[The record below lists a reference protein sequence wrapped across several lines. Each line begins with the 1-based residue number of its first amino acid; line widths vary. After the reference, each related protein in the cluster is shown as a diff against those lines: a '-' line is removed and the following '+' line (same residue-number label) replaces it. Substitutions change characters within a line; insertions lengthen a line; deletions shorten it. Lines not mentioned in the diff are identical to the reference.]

1 MQEPEVM
8 GVEWKTV
15 LLLAT
20 ALIGLYLVLSAIARP
35 FQLVLRLGVCLVVG
49 FVLLSL
55 ANLILGQWGMELAI
69 NPVTLLTAGVL
80 QIPGV
85 VLLVVLQGLFVQ

>member
-1 MQEPEVM
+1 M
-8 GVEWKTV
+8 EWKTAV
-15 LLLAT
+15 LLAT
-20 ALIGLYLVLSAIARP
+20 ALIGLYLVLSVFTRP
-35 FQLVLRLGVCLVVG
+35 FQLALRLGVCLVVG

-55 ANLILGQWGMELAI
+55 ANLILGQVGIKLAV

-80 QIPGV
+80 HVPGV

>member
-1 MQEPEVM
+1 M
-8 GVEWKTV
+8 EWKTV

-20 ALIGLYLVLSAIARP
+20 ALIGLYLVLSVFARP
-35 FQLVLRLGVCLVVG
+35 FQLVLRLGVCLVIG

-55 ANLILGQWGMELAI
+55 ANLVLGQWGMKLAV

-80 QIPGV
+80 QVPGV
-85 VLLVVLQGLFVQ
+85 VLLVVLQGLFVN